1 MSVQVETLDKNMA
14 KLTIEVPAD
23 ELEKAL
29 NQAYN
34 HQKNRISMPGFRKGK
49 VPRALIEREYGPE
62 VFYDDAANILIQQE
76 YPKVFDEVDLDIVS
90 SPEVDVV
97 NIKKGENFVF
107 TATVATKPEVELG
120 KYSGVTVTKI
130 DTSVSD
136 QEVDDKIEQERKNNS
151 RAIESNEPAKM
162 GDTVVIDFDGSIDG
176 VPFDGGKAENY
187 TLELGSH
194 SFIDNFEDQLA
205 GHNAGDDV
213 DVNVTFPEDYQEAS
227 LAGKPAL
234 FKCRIHSVMTKELP
248 ELNDEFA
255 SDVSEFETLE
265 EYKADIRSKLE
276 KDKENSARRT
286 KEDEAIAKIVENS
299 KMDIPAPM
307 IDTQVSTM
315 INEYAQ
321 SLMQSGLSFQ
331 QYLQFTGST
340 MDQFREQVRP
350 DAEER
355 IKSSLVL
362 EAIAKAENLEATDED
377 VEKKIA
383 EMAETYGMK
392 VEDLKENIPD
402 SERSSMKNQIAIE
415 KAVDF
420 IMDNVKERA
429 KPKKKAA
436 PKKDQDAEKASEE
449 KTE

>member
-213 DVNVTFPEDYQEAS
+213 DVNVTFPADYQEAS

-286 KEDEAIAKIVENS
+286 KEDEAIAKIVEHS

-402 SERSSMKNQIAIE
+402 SERSSMKDQIAIE

-429 KPKKKAA
+429 KPKKKAE